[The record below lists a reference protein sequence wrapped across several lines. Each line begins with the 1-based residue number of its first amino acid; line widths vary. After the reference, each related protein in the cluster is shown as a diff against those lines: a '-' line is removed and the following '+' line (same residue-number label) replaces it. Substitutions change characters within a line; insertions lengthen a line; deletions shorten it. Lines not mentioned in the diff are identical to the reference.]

1 MFQMKQNVSVL
12 LEIQRYSD
20 QGDQSRYSLTGK
32 NANDGKERGHG
43 KPLFCQDQ
51 IDKYG
56 GENGPAVPE
65 ADKERESLFFCGHS
79 TRRRDRHERFPEEH
93 RKPAS
98 AAGGYSGALL
108 ERKGLKAGQK
118 KREARRLL
126 LRARKIRKRR
136 LPDCPGQISGR

>member
-32 NANDGKERGHG
+32 NANDGKERGYG

-56 GENGPAVPE
+56 GEN
-65 ADKERESLFFCGHS
+65 
-79 TRRRDRHERFPEEH
+79 
-93 RKPAS
+93 
-98 AAGGYSGALL
+98 
-108 ERKGLKAGQK
+108 
-118 KREARRLL
+118 
-126 LRARKIRKRR
+126 
-136 LPDCPGQISGR
+136 PGQLFQKLTKRGNPCFFAGIVPGGETGMNGSQRNTESQHLQQGDTAGLF